1 VPGPRAGGGGNAVC
15 PVRSLPTSARE
26 PPFSSKLHCRRPHR
40 LVELPAI
47 NRRQRCRHSAGIR
60 LSAGSH
66 LIWAQSNGGIVGC
79 VPTICTCDRQRRV
92 PSWLLCAARPPG
104 PLGFRCSVPRDGW
117 RERDWKTSALKARRP
132 FAARY
137 LWWRKRQNRFKGSIS
152 ACGVARRRND
162 GVVSDGIVSSPITLD
177 RLIVPALG

>member
-1 VPGPRAGGGGNAVC
+1 M
-15 PVRSLPTSARE
+15 S
-26 PPFSSKLHCRRPHR
+26 
-40 LVELPAI
+40 LVEPRGSRPPDLLNVIQPVTA
-47 NRRQRCRHSAGIR
+47 NQDGFFALDYGEPNWARVVTRKPQMPSEQPTIR
-60 LSAGSH
+60 PESEFDIS
-66 LIWAQSNGGIVGC
+66 GC